1 MKYRDAVT
9 SDIEQIESLLKEYS
23 LPVNDIFENINNF
36 VIAEQD
42 NKIVGLGGFEKHGEI
57 ILLRSIT
64 VTQEYRGK
72 AIGKSIYQLLESKIS
87 RLGINQLYLLT
98 ETATDYFKN
107 IGFTI
112 KERIDVPEAVMRTKQ
127 FNELCP
133 STAVVMFYEL
143 DINNVYK
150 GSNK

>member
-23 LPVNDIFENINNF
+23 LPINDIFENINNF
-36 VIAEQD
+36 IIAEQD

-57 ILLRSIT
+57 VLLRSIT

-98 ETATDYFKN
+98 ETAADYFKN

-112 KERIDVPEAVMRTKQ
+112 KERINVPEAVMRTKQ
-127 FNELCP
+127 FSALCP

>member
-36 VIAEQD
+36 IIAEQD

-57 ILLRSIT
+57 VLLRSIT

-112 KERIDVPEAVMRTKQ
+112 KERTDVPEAVMRTKQ
-127 FNELCP
+127 FKELCP